1 MSLPPVI
8 AMTFTFGNFR
18 RNVDGLQAILIGH
31 ENVHNDQVGRD

>member
-8 AMTFTFGNFR
+8 AMTFTFGNSR

-31 ENVHNDQVGRD
+31 ENVHNDQVGRG